1 MGSIFENMENIQII
15 TNAISWKTIRK
26 QKNIPTNFRYYETMS
41 SQNNTDSKLGLKLA
55 QIR

>member
-1 MGSIFENMENIQII
+1 MQYLEKRLEN
-15 TNAISWKTIRK
+15 K
-26 QKNIPTNFRYYETMS
+26 KNIPTNFRYYETMS